1 MWLTRREFILMGGL
15 MLLGAAAYRIR
26 SGPPPPP
33 LLPPNLY
40 EGSAGATDFPP
51 AFVLAPQPLG
61 DA

>member
-1 MWLTRREFILMGGL
+1 MGGL